1 MMAIPFSDYD
11 GFGMSWA
18 GLRVYKNS
26 LTANFIHNVD
36 VFCYSPS
43 CNIALKLVNPLPV
56 IFSDASR
63 QIPTSP
69 MKRHRHRKGQ
79 PGVVHFRRRSREG
92 RGLADGLQCQPVE
105 QKLPARPGN
114 LGRDERALAV
124 DAEADG
130 DGAGSARPA
139 GAGGEDA
146 VP

>member
-1 MMAIPFSDYD
+1 MVEIGLIVEQKISQSGRLKPDIRLPAHSSLAFS
-11 GFGMSWA
+11 
-18 GLRVYKNS
+18 
-26 LTANFIHNVD
+26 
-36 VFCYSPS
+36 
-43 CNIALKLVNPLPV
+43 
-56 IFSDASR
+56 
-63 QIPTSP
+63 PTSP